1 MVEQR
6 TDRLL
11 FRRYPAGPQ
20 PQVRNWGPPPSPP
33 APARRGP
40 HGGKGLRY
48 AAIAIAAVIVAAIA
62 LSWATSRAP
71 KPVGRVANPVAGA
84 KVSSEVLDL
93 TTGKTLLDT
102 ADGQAFRADSLVKL
116 LIAVDLLDRGF
127 IGAAKPSPRVTRMLA
142 YSDDVIASQLWESGG
157 GVAIVARSVDKLGLT
172 GTTAPADRG
181 RWGDTTMT
189 AADVVRVYQHI
200 LALPAADRDFLLR
213 PLRDAPEI
221 SADGFDQHYGIPA
234 GLAGLPWAIKQGW
247 AAGRGSVEAHT
258 TGLVGAG
265 DRYLVVLL
273 AGYPDGTDL
282 QTAAQATTSSAAA
295 LLPLFAK
302 ATAR

>member
-1 MVEQR
+1 MVEQT

-11 FRRYPAGPQ
+11 FRRYPAGPR
-20 PQVRNWGPPPSPP
+20 PQARNWGPP
-33 APARRGP
+33 APAQRDPR
-40 HGGKGLRY
+40 GGKALLY
-48 AAIAIAAVIVAAIA
+48 CAIAIVAVIVAAIA
-62 LSWATSRAP
+62 LSWASSRAS
-71 KPVGRVANPVAGA
+71 KPVDSLANPVAGA
-84 KVSSEVLDL
+84 KVGSEVLDL
-93 TTGKTLLDT
+93 TAGKTLLDT
-102 ADGQAFRADSLVKL
+102 GSDQAFRADSLVKL

-157 GVAIVARSVDKLGLT
+157 RVAILDRSVKKLGLT
-172 GTTAPADRG
+172 GTEPPADSG

-200 LALPAADRDFLLR
+200 LALPGRDRDFLLR
-213 PLRDAPEI
+213 PLRDAPEL

-234 GLAGLPWAIKQGW
+234 GLDELPWAIKQGW

-282 QTAAQATTSSAAA
+282 RAAAKATTASAAA
-295 LLPLFAK
+295 LTPLFAK
-302 ATAR
+302 DAAR